1 MGILKD
7 KLHALWLDKRPL
19 NIRLPLAA
27 LGAFTFV
34 FTFILFGP
42 CEIYIQNKQ
51 EMPFPFSAMVW
62 TLLLGGLLVF
72 AVLFGFLLLL
82 RGKIFNYAVSV
93 LFAITVAG
101 YLQGNLLGLHS
112 KTLDG
117 NATNWL
123 DNRFSMLISLLL
135 WFSILAAVFL
145 LLYVSR
151 KVWAR
156 GIKLVCGI
164 LIGAQLVAF
173 VVLLAQNG
181 PHHLW
186 KAGRGDAYVSREG
199 MFEIAPKQNVIV
211 FLLDRMDNQY
221 MDSELELHP
230 EWREQLGDFTYYHN
244 FTGSYSNTRP
254 AISYFLTG
262 AQHDYSVPWETYF
275 KHAWNNP
282 KYPFL
287 PDIHDAGFQTN
298 VYTEG
303 TYVFG
308 DSKDVEDFVDNIRS
322 SQRTVHYDELFR
334 RIMEMSI
341 YRYAPE
347 ALQPF
352 FQIYTG
358 DLGNIVTVEG
368 EVSGND
374 IYILDDVTF
383 WRDYREQGLQ
393 IDPEA
398 NGAFFYYH
406 LNGAHTPYCMDENAE
421 AISEGATL
429 DAQVTGTMRMI
440 FRYMDELKEMG
451 LYEDTTIIIT
461 TDHGRPPKINGDIGD
476 VSDSRVCTLMI
487 KPAGVSG
494 NPTMQVSNKEVCQDN
509 LRASIISYFG
519 LDASAYGRTIESI
532 GEDEPM
538 TRYVWIRGEAGE
550 VGNKL
555 FTFKITGDAND
566 FSNWELIDELT
577 MVYTGL

>member
-7 KLHALWLDKRPL
+7 RLRALWLDRRPWR
-19 NIRLPLAA
+19 IRLTLAA
-27 LGAFTFV
+27 LSAFTFV

-42 CEIYIQNKQ
+42 FEIYIQNKQ
-51 EMPFPFSAMVW
+51 EMPFPFASMAW
-62 TLLLGGLLVF
+62 ALLLFGAIAF
-72 AVLFGFLLLL
+72 AVLLGLLLLL
-82 RGKIFNYAVSV
+82 RGKIFNYVLSV

-101 YLQGNLLGLHS
+101 YLRGNFWGLHTG
-112 KTLDG
+112 TLDG

-123 DNRFSMLISLLL
+123 DNQFSMLTDLFL
-135 WFSILAAVFL
+135 WFFILVLVFL
-145 LLYVSR
+145 VLYISR

-156 GIKLVCGI
+156 SIQLICGI
-164 LIGAQLVAF
+164 LIGVQLIAF
-173 VVLLAQNG
+173 AVLLIQTG
-181 PHHLW
+181 PRRLW
-186 KAGRGDAYVSREG
+186 KAGQGEAYVSREG
-199 MFEIAPKQNVIV
+199 LFEIAPKQNVIV

-230 EWREQLGDFTYYHN
+230 EWLEQLGDFTYYHN

-254 AISYFLTG
+254 AVSYFLTG
-262 AQHDYSVPWETYF
+262 VQHDYSVPWETYF
-275 KHAWNNP
+275 KHAWNKQTHP
-282 KYPFL
+282 LL

-303 TYVFG
+303 AYVFG
-308 DSKDVEDFVDNIRS
+308 DAKDVRDFVDNIRS
-322 SQRTVHYDELFR
+322 NQRTIHYTELLKR
-334 RIMEMSI
+334 MMEMSI
-341 YRYAPE
+341 YRYAPA

-358 DLGNIVTVEG
+358 DLGNIVSVEG
-368 EVSGND
+368 EASEND
-374 IYILDDVTF
+374 IYTLDDVAF
-383 WRDYREQGLQ
+383 WRDYRDQGLR
-393 IDPEA
+393 IDSKA
-398 NGAFFYYH
+398 NGAFIYYH

-440 FRYMDELKEMG
+440 FRYMDELREMG

-476 VSDSRVCTLMI
+476 VSDSRVCTLLI

-494 NPTMQVSNKEVCQDN
+494 NPSMQVSNKQVCQDN

-519 LDASAYGRTIESI
+519 LDSSSYGRTIESI

-538 TRYVWIRGEAGE
+538 TRYVWIRGEAGA
-550 VGNKL
+550 VGDKL

-577 MVYTGL
+577 MDYTGI